1 MPDKAIHELIQM
13 EEMSADPYQ
22 ALVDGAQFWTDS
34 NNDIWVRIHKDG
46 DPGINATFRLV
57 DWDYG
62 VVPWLVKA
70 IPDGTQTILPNATLL
85 TCTPNE
91 TTVFNA
97 SGGYPGQIQIYKIDN
112 TAGVGITFNT
122 GFTDVN
128 PILTTDVGIQLRLVY
143 YDGSTWR
150 EIALG
155 GGTPPLLENH
165 TFRGNS
171 SSIAEDT
178 DILKINDDGPEN
190 TVDHST
196 GTSPRMVNIV
206 YVASPGAL
214 VAANTVPV
222 GTLGIIYID

>member
-34 NNDIWVRIHKDG
+34 NNDIWARIHKDG

-62 VVPWLVKA
+62 VVPWLVKT

-85 TCTPNE
+85 TCTPDE
-91 TTVFNA
+91 TTIYNA
-97 SGGYPGQIQIYKIDN
+97 SSGYPGQIQIYKIDN

-122 GFTDVN
+122 GFTDVS

-150 EIALG
+150 EILLLPAI
-155 GGTPPLLENH
+155 LENQ
-165 TFRGNS
+165 TYRGNS
-171 SSIAEDT
+171 GNLPEATSV
-178 DILKINDDGPEN
+178 LKINADGPEN

-196 GTSPRMVNIV
+196 GTSPRMVNVV
-206 YVASPGAL
+206 YVASPGCL
-214 VAANTVPV
+214 VAANTVPI
-222 GTLGIIYID
+222 GTLGIIYTP

>member
-34 NNDIWVRIHKDG
+34 NNDIWARIHKDG

-62 VVPWLVKA
+62 VVPWLVKT

-85 TCTPNE
+85 TCTPDE
-91 TTVFNA
+91 TTIYNA
-97 SGGYPGQIQIYKIDN
+97 SSGYPGQIQIYKIDN

-122 GFTDVN
+122 GFTDVS

-155 GGTPPLLENH
+155 SGLPAGTENQ
-165 TFRGNS
+165 TIRKNATAWEATS
-171 SSIAEDT
+171 V
-178 DILKINDDGPEN
+178 LKINTTGPEN